1 MVPSQGHRTGFLVA
15 GSRQVNRGRSLRG
28 YSLSPCLPHTTALTP
43 GPHYSSLDR
52 AEPALINSL
61 VWQGMGTALEYVSG
75 QLRSGDTL
83 HGSGRSQAPSSL
95 PGSASPQGSAGSS
108 ALPPSTLQSP
118 LPISTFHLQARFGQL
133 RRGLGFRWRP
143 IGPSDWCPV
152 VSTRTSHMRLT
163 PCKGVR
169 APRVSCSPPTSRK
182 PSGRMIDFAGSQVLR
197 VGVGSRGARGASLHL
212 LVAVSQSRV
221 PPGTL

>member
-1 MVPSQGHRTGFLVA
+1 MPAAIFIASEGWGSGSQEFPTISQPWEFSQATRERVVPSPGHRTGFLVA

-28 YSLSPCLPHTTALTP
+28 CSLSPCPPHTTVQTP

-52 AEPALINSL
+52 AEPALTNSL
-61 VWQGMGTALEYVSG
+61 VWQGMGTVLEYVSG
-75 QLRSGDTL
+75 QLRSGDTS
-83 HGSGRSQAPSSL
+83 HSSGRSQAPSSL

-118 LPISTFHLQARFGQL
+118 HPVSTFHFRVRLGQL

-143 IGPSDWCPV
+143 VGPSDWCPV
-152 VSTRTSHMRLT
+152 VSTRTSHMRLP

-169 APRVSCSPPTSRK
+169 AP
-182 PSGRMIDFAGSQVLR
+182 
-197 VGVGSRGARGASLHL
+197 
-212 LVAVSQSRV
+212 
-221 PPGTL
+221 